1 MPREIKYQVWHKQEK
16 KMYVPNYLHFSPV
29 GRLFGVLV
37 KEGQLLSVD
46 DFELREY
53 TGLKDRTGQEIYEG
67 DILRVD
73 DESIGVI
80 KYGVGCFYFDDCID
94 GRTALEDIYA
104 ERIAVVLGNIYEN
117 LELLPKVEYAQ

>member
-1 MPREIKYQVWHKQEK
+1 MSREIKYQVWHKQEK
-16 KMYVPNYLHFSPV
+16 KMYIPNYLHFSPE

-37 KEGQLLSVD
+37 KEGQLVSVD

-53 TGLKDRTGQEIYEG
+53 TGLKDKTGKEIYEG

-73 DESIGVI
+73 DESIGVV
-80 KYGVGCFYFDDCID
+80 KWGVGCFYFDDCID
-94 GRTALEDIYA
+94 GQIALEDIYA

-117 LELLPKVEYAQ
+117 LELLPKVEYA